1 MQEEKSR
8 RESELVEKMIFI
20 NRVSK
25 TVKGGRTLSFS
36 ALVVVGD
43 RRGRVGY
50 GHGKAKEVPE
60 AIKKASD
67 HARKSLIRVSLK
79 DGRTLHQDIVGK
91 WGAGTVL
98 MKSAKAGRGIIA
110 GGALRTVFDLLGV
123 QDVVAKSLGS
133 TNPYNLVKACF
144 DGLQRQHAPRYI
156 AYKRDLKISQIFG
169 KQEAA

>member
-1 MQEEKSR
+1 MADEKNFK
-8 RESELVEKMIFI
+8 EAELVEKMVYI

-43 RRGRVGY
+43 KKGRIGY

-67 HARKSLIRVSLK
+67 HARKNIVKIPLR
-79 DGRTLHQDIVGK
+79 DGRTVHHDVSGR
-91 WGAGTVL
+91 WGAGKVL
-98 MKSAKAGRGIIA
+98 IKSAKVGRGIIA
-110 GGALRTVFDLLGV
+110 GSVLRTVFDLLGI

-133 TNPYNLVKACF
+133 ANPYNLVRACF
-144 DGLQRQHAPRYI
+144 DALEKQNSPRYV
-156 AYKRDLKISQIFG
+156 AYKRDIKLSDLTPK
-169 KQEAA
+169 KVA